1 MFCQFSFALT
11 IVSLD
16 SFEIIRNMIPPS
28 ISINKNEKKEQP
40 NRLFFS
46 VAVKLLSIRIF
57 SFTYFPEMLEPS
69 IRIELM
75 TSSLPFLRHVFPYVT
90 CSAMTCST
98 VAFAG
103 FMFSAC
109 VLKPFSFSA

>member
-40 NRLFFS
+40 IRLFFS
-46 VAVKLLSIRIF
+46 VAVKLQSFRIF
-57 SFTYFPEMLEPS
+57 SCLKSLEIVEPS
-69 IRIELM
+69 IGIEPM

-109 VLKPFSFSA
+109 VLKPFSLSS